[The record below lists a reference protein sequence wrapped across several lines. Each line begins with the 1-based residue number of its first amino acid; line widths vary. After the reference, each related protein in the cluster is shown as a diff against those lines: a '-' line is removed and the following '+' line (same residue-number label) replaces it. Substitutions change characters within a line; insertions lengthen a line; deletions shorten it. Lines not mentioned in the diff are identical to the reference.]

1 YKFNQAME
9 FKLSNFSELIAIF
22 ERIAK
27 GEGVQTDT
35 STVISILTNLGV
47 AADDI
52 QKFTS
57 ILNTDRQQVYQIVLQ
72 LGKNNYNMGKAQSN
86 QFGEIYNGINPELIK
101 EVLREVLQEVFSNT
115 SINTLAK
122 NLPAVDYE
130 ITEKLEC
137 INSEISQYL
146 PTSELP
152 AISTFDFETV
162 TVGKQGNIT
171 KRSIKQAEY
180 FVEDLNKGVE
190 LKMVSIPGGSFTMG
204 ASKDESGTV
213 EDERPQHLVTLKPFF
228 LGKYPITQA
237 QWREV
242 ANFPKIK
249 CKLESEPSYFRGDKL
264 PVECISWYEAQEFCA
279 RLSQKTGRVYR
290 LPSEA
295 EWEYAC
301 RANTTSPFYC
311 GAIVTRDLANYH
323 EEQQTHFRVSQTSE
337 VGIFPGNS
345 FGLYDMHGN
354 VWEWCADYQHE
365 DYQDA
370 PSDGSAWTID
380 GNPEYRMLRGGAWDY
395 DFNYC
400 RSASRYF
407 ENPSTRNESFSFRV
421 VCCLENA

>member
-1 YKFNQAME
+1 M
-9 FKLSNFSELIAIF
+9 SNFSELIAIF

-27 GEGVQTDT
+27 GEALQTDI
-35 STVISILTNLGV
+35 SNVISTLTNLGV
-47 AADDI
+47 EADDI

-57 ILNTDRQQVYQIVLQ
+57 ILNADRQQVNQIVFQ
-72 LGKNNYNMGKAQSN
+72 LGKYNYNMGQAKGN
-86 QFGEIYNGINPELIK
+86 QFGDIYNGINPEIIK
-101 EVLREVLQEVFSNT
+101 EALREVLQEVFSNT
-115 SINTLAK
+115 SIDILAK

-137 INSEISQYL
+137 TNSEISQYL

-152 AISTFDFETV
+152 AISIFDFETV

-171 KRSIKQAEY
+171 RHYIKQAEY
-180 FVEDLNKGVE
+180 FVEDLNNGVE
-190 LKMVSIPGGSFTMG
+190 LEMVSIPGGSFIMG

-228 LGKYPITQA
+228 LGKYLITQA

-249 CKLESEPSYFRGDKL
+249 YELESEPSYFKGDNL

-295 EWEYAC
+295 KWEYAC
-301 RANTTSPFYC
+301 RANTTSPFYFC
-311 GAIVTRDLANYH
+311 ATITRDLANYY
-323 EEQQTHFRVSQTSE
+323 EEQQTHFRVNQTSE
-337 VGIFPGNS
+337 VGIFPANS

-370 PSDGSAWTID
+370 PSDGSVWEID
-380 GNPEYRMLRGGAWDY
+380 GNAEYRMLRGGAWDY
-395 DFNYC
+395 DFSYC
-400 RSASRYF
+400 RSASRYY

-421 VCCLENA
+421 VCCLDNA

>member
-1 YKFNQAME
+1 M
-9 FKLSNFSELIAIF
+9 SNFSELITIF

-27 GEGVQTDT
+27 GEAAQTDI
-35 STVISILTNLGV
+35 STVISTLTNLGV
-47 AADDI
+47 EADDI

-57 ILNTDRQQVYQIVLQ
+57 ILNADRQQVYQIVFQ
-72 LGKNNYNMGKAQSN
+72 LGKYNYNMGQAKGN
-86 QFGEIYNGINPELIK
+86 QFGDIYNGINPEIIK
-101 EVLREVLQEVFSNT
+101 EALREVLQEVFSNT
-115 SINTLAK
+115 RIDTLAK
-122 NLPAVDYE
+122 YLPPVDYE
-130 ITEKLEC
+130 ISKKLELT
-137 INSEISQYL
+137 NSEIFQYL
-146 PTSELP
+146 PRAELP

-171 KRSIKQAEY
+171 RRSIKQAEY

-249 CKLESEPSYFRGDKL
+249 YELESEPSYVRGDKL

-301 RANTTSPFYC
+301 RANTTSSFYC
-311 GAIVTRDLANYH
+311 GAIITRDLADYC
-323 EEQQTHFRVSQTSE
+323 EERQTHFRVSQTSE
-337 VGIFPGNS
+337 VGIFP
-345 FGLYDMHGN
+345 
-354 VWEWCADYQHE
+354 C
-365 DYQDA
+365 
-370 PSDGSAWTID
+370 
-380 GNPEYRMLRGGAWDY
+380 
-395 DFNYC
+395 
-400 RSASRYF
+400 
-407 ENPSTRNESFSFRV
+407 
-421 VCCLENA
+421 

>member
-1 YKFNQAME
+1 ME

-137 INSEISQYL
+137 TNSEIFQYL
-146 PTSELP
+146 PKSELP
-152 AISTFDFETV
+152 AISTFNFETV

-249 CKLESEPSYFRGDKL
+249 YKLESEPSYFRGDKL

-290 LPSEA
+290 PEKS
-295 EWEYAC
+295 
-301 RANTTSPFYC
+301 NHS
-311 GAIVTRDLANYH
+311 N
-323 EEQQTHFRVSQTSE
+323 Q
-337 VGIFPGNS
+337 GIRNSFINASVIGIASGLMIGVISGYTKGIS
-345 FGLYDMHGN
+345 FGLIF
-354 VWEWCADYQHE
+354 WLI
-365 DYQDA
+365 
-370 PSDGSAWTID
+370 S
-380 GNPEYRMLRGGAWDY
+380 GGAACIQHFILRLVLYCNGYIPWNY
-395 DFNYC
+395 SKFLNYATERTILQRVGGSYRFIHSLLQEHFVNMSFNT
-400 RSASRYF
+400 
-407 ENPSTRNESFSFRV
+407 NNQQ
-421 VCCLENA
+421 

>member
-1 YKFNQAME
+1 M
-9 FKLSNFSELIAIF
+9 SNFSELIAIF

-27 GEGVQTDT
+27 GEALQTDL
-35 STVISILTNLGV
+35 STVISTLTNLGV

-57 ILNTDRQQVYQIVLQ
+57 VLNKDRQQVYQIVLQ
-72 LGKNNYNMGKAQSN
+72 LGQYNYNMGQAKGN
-86 QFGEIYNGINPELIK
+86 QFGDIYNGINPAVIK
-101 EVLREVLQEVFSNT
+101 EALREVLQDVFSNT
-115 SINTLAK
+115 SIDILAK
-122 NLPAVDYE
+122 KIVAVDYE
-130 ITEKLEC
+130 ITEK
-137 INSEISQYL
+137 IKSTNSEISQCL
-146 PTSELP
+146 PKSELP
-152 AISTFDFETV
+152 TISTFDFETV

-171 KRSIKQAEY
+171 RRSIKQAEY
-180 FVEDLNKGVE
+180 FVEDLNNCVE
-190 LKMVSIPGGSFTMG
+190 LEMISIPGGSFTMG
-204 ASKDESGTV
+204 TSKDESGTV

-249 CKLESEPSYFRGDKL
+249 YELESDPSYFTGDNL
-264 PVECISWYEAQEFCA
+264 PVECVSWYEAQEFCA

-311 GAIVTRDLANYH
+311 GAIITRDVANYH
-323 EEQQTHFRVSQTSE
+323 EEKQTHFRVNQTSE
-337 VGIFPGNS
+337 VGIFSANS

-365 DYQDA
+365 DYHDA
-370 PSDGSAWTID
+370 PSDGSVWEID

-395 DFNYC
+395 DFSYC
-400 RSASRYF
+400 RSASRYY
-407 ENPSTRNESFSFRV
+407 ENPSTRNESFGFRV
-421 VCCLENA
+421 VCCLENS

>member
-1 YKFNQAME
+1 MSSTKLWSFQ
-9 FKLSNFSELIAIF
+9 LSNFSELIAIIK
-22 ERIAK
+22 RIAK
-27 GEGVQTDT
+27 GEAVQTDI
-35 STVISILTNLGV
+35 SNVISTLTNLGV
-47 AADDI
+47 EADDI

-57 ILNTDRQQVYQIVLQ
+57 ILNADRQQVYQIVFQ
-72 LGKNNYNMGKAQSN
+72 LGKYNSNIGQAKGN
-86 QFGEIYNGINPELIK
+86 QFDIHDGISSEEIK
-101 EVLREVLQEVFSNT
+101 EVLREVLQEFFSNT
-115 SINTLAK
+115 SIGISAK

-130 ITEKLEC
+130 ITERRERT
-137 INSEISQYL
+137 NSEISQYL

-152 AISTFDFETV
+152 AISTFDFETI

-171 KRSIKQAEY
+171 RRSIKQAEY
-180 FVEDLNKGVE
+180 FVEYLNNGVE
-190 LKMVSIPGGSFTMG
+190 LEMVSIPGGSFTMG
-204 ASKDESGTV
+204 ASKDESGTI

-237 QWREV
+237 QWQEV

-249 CKLESEPSYFRGDKL
+249 YELESEPSYFKGDNL

-301 RANTTSPFYC
+301 RANTTSSFYC
-311 GAIVTRDLANYH
+311 GAIITRDLANYG

-337 VGIFPGNS
+337 VGIFPANS

-370 PSDGSAWTID
+370 PSDGSVWIID

-395 DFNYC
+395 DFSYC

-407 ENPSTRNESFSFRV
+407 ENPSTRNESFGFRV
-421 VCCLENA
+421 VCCLDNA